1 MLPCCQEK
9 KIKIACEQAHAQAQA
24 HSFLYCRA
32 QAQAQA
38 QDRWQAHDP
47 RRKKNLT
54 SGNFSCLINL

>member
-32 QAQAQA
+32 QAQAQ
-38 QDRWQAHDP
+38 DRWQGQAWEK
-47 RRKKNLT
+47 RYLT
-54 SGNFSCLINL
+54 PAWLSYSIL

>member
-38 QDRWQAHDP
+38 QDRWQGQAWEK
-47 RRKKNLT
+47 RYLT
-54 SGNFSCLINL
+54 PAWLSYSIL